1 MRLHCIVT
9 RWPGAGDKPP
19 ASRRWRDH
27 SPSLC
32 IGAPYHR
39 FWHPGSE
46 WTQSLR
52 ATLAGMPFL
61 TLLSWQLGRDC
72 PDLERLHWPRTLKS
86 VFFSFRPGSVD
97 IPAETAQ
104 LNVLLELL
112 SGHETLEQVI
122 LVWRRDPRLP
132 GGIALEPLLSL
143 PRLHTLTIRQN
154 ENGGRRPVSL

>member
-1 MRLHCIVT
+1 
-9 RWPGAGDKPP
+9 
-19 ASRRWRDH
+19 
-27 SPSLC
+27 
-32 IGAPYHR
+32 
-39 FWHPGSE
+39 
-46 WTQSLR
+46 
-52 ATLAGMPFL
+52 MPFL